1 MCGIAGTI
9 DLGRD
14 VRGLAGLPERMARA
28 LSRRGPD
35 AGGVYQDAHAL
46 LVHRRLIV
54 VDPAGGGQPM
64 YDPEGNII
72 LIYNGELY
80 NTEDIRRELAA
91 LGHTFRGH
99 SDTEVVLHAYLAW
112 GTEAFQKFNGIYAF
126 ALWDKAARRLTLCRD
141 RLGVKPLFYARRGQ
155 MLTFGSEIKAILC
168 HPDIPAQLDEDG
180 RRSILLLGP
189 ARPPESGVFHDI
201 HSVLPG
207 QYLVFDADGLH
218 YHTYW
223 KLTARPHPDNLAQT
237 IEHTRAL
244 IEDAA
249 KRQLVSDVPLATF
262 LSGGLDSSILSMLAS
277 RTLRARGE
285 TLHTFSVDYR
295 DNDKYFTKSI
305 FQPNSDSTYIP
316 GIAGFIGS
324 NHHNVVL
331 EQEALAAA
339 LDDAVLARDLPGMAD
354 VDSSFLLFCQAVK
367 DAGFTV

>member
-112 GTEAFQKFNGIYAF
+112 GTEAFSLG
-126 ALWDKAARRLTLCRD
+126 L
-141 RLGVKPLFYARRGQ
+141 RLGL
-155 MLTFGSEIKAILC
+155 EIALGGRQEKIL
-168 HPDIPAQLDEDG
+168 D
-180 RRSILLLGP
+180 
-189 ARPPESGVFHDI
+189 
-201 HSVLPG
+201 
-207 QYLVFDADGLH
+207 
-218 YHTYW
+218 
-223 KLTARPHPDNLAQT
+223 
-237 IEHTRAL
+237 
-244 IEDAA
+244 
-249 KRQLVSDVPLATF
+249 
-262 LSGGLDSSILSMLAS
+262 
-277 RTLRARGE
+277 
-285 TLHTFSVDYR
+285 
-295 DNDKYFTKSI
+295 
-305 FQPNSDSTYIP
+305 
-316 GIAGFIGS
+316 
-324 NHHNVVL
+324 
-331 EQEALAAA
+331 
-339 LDDAVLARDLPGMAD
+339 
-354 VDSSFLLFCQAVK
+354 
-367 DAGFTV
+367 